1 MSTSIPL
8 GIGCCS
14 KDRALG
20 LGHTRPRW
28 SSSMVASPSQ
38 FLGLEACALEE
49 QAFVLVRPWSCFE
62 DHGGDVLGMVG
73 AQLCTRIPRTC

>member
-1 MSTSIPL
+1 MSTSILL
-8 GIGCCS
+8 GIGCRS

-28 SSSMVASPSQ
+28 SSSMVASPSPS
-38 FLGLEACALEE
+38 LGIEACASEE

-62 DHGGDVLGMVG
+62 DHGGDDLALVG

>member
-14 KDRALG
+14 KGRALG

-28 SSSMVASPSQ
+28 SSSMVASPSPS
-38 FLGLEACALEE
+38 FGLEVCAAEA
-49 QAFVLVRPWSCFE
+49 QAFVLVRPWSYFE
-62 DHGGDVLGMVG
+62 DPDGDDLALVG
-73 AQLCTRIPRTC
+73 ASLCTKIPRTC